1 MILRKP
7 YAFVIKHFKL
17 IHLIC
22 FVLVGLL
29 IMNTLTTMTFLNEFL
44 KSNLAYIN
52 RADFNS
58 NFSWTLL
65 VVPVVILAIFIGI
78 SALMYMK
85 QKPIK
90 FYIFSIIGLSLI
102 FAFNIYVRGIMYSM
116 IESMQSVQTIKVL
129 ADFLLFS
136 VFFELF
142 VLLTCFIRGIGFNIS
157 RFDFNTDLNEMIEEN
172 DNEEVEFQFDLDLN
186 DIKRNSNKTKR
197 QIRYFYKENQS
208 IIKYTGM
215 VIIGIFAI
223 LGIKLFLDSRKDI
236 TRGPISYND
245 FTFEVVDSY
254 ITNTDINYK
263 ELDNNTYLIV
273 VKANITNDN
282 TKEAQVF
289 KTGTLVLN
297 LDNNLFKTTDAYGNA
312 TQDIGD
318 NYTHFAI
325 APEQTKEVLFTFAI
339 PKNHIKS
346 KKYIGVRDLYGQHT
360 TYIKLNP
367 EKLYN
372 MNEEKIESKV
382 GKSILLDNSTIKGT
396 EFTIKNVEFA
406 EKFKLQYNYRYSKDK
421 TFASIEYVTP
431 KVLDKKVDKAIM
443 KLNIKYHNKESK
455 EFMYLVD
462 KFGSL
467 EYEIAGK
474 KYTQNKG
481 INRVIP
487 TSIKNNEI
495 YYLEI
500 NKNILD
506 ADKVTLVFK
515 IRNIEYRYKLK

>member
-22 FVLVGLL
+22 FALVGLL

-44 KSNLAYIN
+44 NSNLAYIN
-52 RADFNS
+52 RADFNN

-65 VVPVVILAIFIGI
+65 VVPVVILAVFIGI

-116 IESMQSVQTIKVL
+116 IESMQTVQTVKVL

-136 VFFELF
+136 IFFELF

-197 QIRYFYKENQS
+197 HMLYFYKENKS

-215 VIIGIFAI
+215 AIAGILVI
-223 LGIKLFLDSRKDI
+223 LGLKLFLDTRKDI
-236 TRGPISYND
+236 TKGSISYNG
-245 FTFEVVDSY
+245 FTFELIDSY
-254 ITNTDINYK
+254 ITNTDINNK
-263 ELDNNTYLIV
+263 ELDNNTYLII
-273 VKANITNDN
+273 VKANITNEDS
-282 TKEAQVF
+282 KESQVF
-289 KTGTLVLN
+289 KTGTLVLD
-297 LDNNLFKTTDAYGNA
+297 LDNSLFKTSDLYGKA
-312 TQDIGD
+312 IQDIGN
-318 NYTHFAI
+318 NYVGTSI
-325 APEQTKEVLFTFAI
+325 APEQTKEVLFTFAV

-346 KKYIGVRDLYGQHT
+346 RKYIGVRDLDGQHT
-360 TYIKLNP
+360 TYVKLNP
-367 EKLYN
+367 QKLYDLK
-372 MNEEKIESKV
+372 EKKVESKV
-382 GKSILLDNSTIKGT
+382 GKPISLDDSTIKGT

-406 EKFKLQYNYRYSKDK
+406 EKFKLEYNFKYSKDK
-421 TFASIEYVTP
+421 TFASYEYITP
-431 KVLDKKVDKAIM
+431 KVMDKKIDKAIM
-443 KLNIKYHNKESK
+443 KLNVTYQNKESK
-455 EFMYLVD
+455 EFMYLVE
-462 KFGSL
+462 KFGSI
-467 EYEIAGK
+467 EYEINGK
-474 KYTQNKG
+474 KYTQNQG

-487 TSIKNNEI
+487 TTIKSNET

-500 NKNILD
+500 NKNILN
-506 ADKVTLVFK
+506 ADKVVLVLK
-515 IRNIEYRYKLK
+515 IRNVEYRYNLK